1 MRLRRHFRVVVAIA
15 ITLSIF
21 CIRTAIAGPT
31 AQPERLRD
39 IDALIG
45 MVHRLAAPTPPQDID
60 IGSIAIVRSF
70 AIVEWFAQETRR
82 SIPRNSRNDGGTF
95 VARKSAHKWLLVRRL
110 PDSYGAATLTRL
122 VPGLPPATADA
133 LIYSDRIGSSLQ
145 GCNRDGTCSST
156 AQEIAFAVIR
166 NGMNRSGFGVAP
178 VVAPIVR
185 DGSVALA
192 EFSVGEGGGEALLQ
206 QKQSRWHVVA
216 MGGGSMN
223 SVGFLASGF
232 RLPLAVART
241 LVTSMKKDDVATYS
255 GLCTPKGRCDD
266 RARSASLAF
275 TSRFATASSARR
287 KAIVRAVAIAGK
299 NALLYY
305 GDGKLA
311 GQALLRLRNNRWQL
325 RAMGAVSLADSGL
338 LVRTFGISPANA
350 ARLAYKMN
358 DLVP

>member
-1 MRLRRHFRVVVAIA
+1 MRPRARVVAAVALLA
-15 ITLSIF
+15 
-21 CIRTAIAGPT
+21 CIVGMRTAT
-31 AQPERLRD
+31 ADPSARQTRLQD

-45 MVHRLAAPTPPQDID
+45 MVHRLAAPTPSRDID
-60 IGSIAIVRSF
+60 IGNIAIVRSF

-82 SIPRNSRNDGGTF
+82 WVPPTSGDDGDTF
-95 VARKSAHKWLLVRRL
+95 VARKGARQWRLVRRL
-110 PDSYGAATLTRL
+110 PLSYSAATLTRL
-122 VPGLPPATADA
+122 VPGLPLATADA

-145 GCNRDGTCSST
+145 GCNRDGKCSST

-206 QKQSRWHVVA
+206 HKQSRWHVVA

-223 SVGFLASGF
+223 SVGFLTSGF

-255 GLCTPKGRCDD
+255 GLCAPKRRCDD
-266 RARSASLAF
+266 RARSAAFAF
-275 TSRFATASSARR
+275 TNRFAPSRGARTTVVR
-287 KAIVRAVAIAGK
+287 SIVIAGR
-299 NALLYY
+299 NALLSFRE
-305 GDGKLA
+305 GRSSGE
-311 GQALLRLRNNRWQL
+311 ALLRLHGARWEL
-325 RAMGAVSLADSGL
+325 RAMGPASLADSGL
-338 LVRTFGISPANA
+338 LVRTFGVSPEDA
-350 ARLAYKMN
+350 ARLGYKMN
-358 DLVP
+358 ALML